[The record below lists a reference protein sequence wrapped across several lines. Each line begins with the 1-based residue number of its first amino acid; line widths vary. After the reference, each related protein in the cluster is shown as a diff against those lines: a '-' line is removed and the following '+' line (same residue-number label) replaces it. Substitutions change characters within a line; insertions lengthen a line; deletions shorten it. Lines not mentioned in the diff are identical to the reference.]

1 MQSDSDQGGPVPED
15 QAEREQAF
23 KARLS
28 HGLRSPMNAVV
39 GLAGLILASDPLTA
53 EQREYARAL
62 KLSADSVLSQLDDMF
77 DMTRSDAPAK
87 PVKKTLV
94 SDDTVMPPTDLPVLL
109 VEDYEPNIL
118 LATTFLKGFGYRV
131 DVVCNGLAAV
141 ERATHNGY
149 LFALMD
155 LQIPG
160 IDGLEATRRIRA
172 HEAAAAA
179 ARLPIVGVTAHS
191 LSGDRDACLAAGM
204 DAYLAKPFTAA
215 DLHEQVALVL
225 S

>member
-1 MQSDSDQGGPVPED
+1 MQSDSDQGGPVPEE
-15 QAEREQAF
+15 ATEREQVF

-28 HGLRSPMNAVV
+28 HGLCSPMNAVV
-39 GLAGLILASDPLTA
+39 GLAGLILASDPLTT

-77 DMTRSDAPAK
+77 DMTRSDALAK
-87 PVKKTLV
+87 PVKKTRLP
-94 SDDTVMPPTDLPVLL
+94 DAAAMPPADIPVLL

-118 LATTFLKGFGYRV
+118 LATTFLRGFGYRV
-131 DVVCNGLAAV
+131 DVACNGLLAV
-141 ERATHNGY
+141 ERAIGNSY
-149 LFALMD
+149 LFAMMD

-172 HEAAAAA
+172 HEAAAGDS
-179 ARLPIVGVTAHS
+179 RLPIVGVTAHS

-215 DLHEQVALVL
+215 DLHEQVASVL